1 MAGDNPLKWMGV
13 EGKNRDPPT
22 QGKLCLSYHSE
33 RGIYHEARR
42 EHETRCLEAPV
53 SPVLLKL
60 VIILC
65 SKVQDS
71 ESHNADDS

>member
-33 RGIYHEARR
+33 RGIYRKGRR
-42 EHETRCLEAPV
+42 EHETRCLEAPI
-53 SPVLLKL
+53 SP
-60 VIILC
+60 
-65 SKVQDS
+65 SPS
-71 ESHNADDS
+71 EAGHNPLQQSPGFREAQC